1 MFNKGR
7 LIIPIAAALIIAF
20 VCQSQAANVIDVR
33 HNSEADK
40 TRVVI
45 ELDGPT
51 QYQALYTSEPGVSI
65 CLLEAKLKSIGKT
78 INIDDGRIKTVVLKE
93 AMGNIVEVSISL
105 EGKPAFTIFPLE
117 TPDRIVIDVMPGI
130 AVEAVQPL
138 DVFAANS
145 TTTTEDNSAT
155 KTEEPPGTLEH
166 AVLGVSEQPLD
177 SSSGK
182 LQDLTAL
189 FSLKDIDYTLVQLCF
204 NAFLVIALIVMGIKL
219 WRVTKV
225 SKRNLSTLKKGV
237 DTADIISMLQ
247 QGKMEKDSN
256 LEPQRIRPPVK
267 TDISGKTQ
275 KRKRRK
281 ERPQAMHEKQYEKV
295 HKLAQLGMDRMEIS
309 QQSNVP
315 IGEVNLILDLSKS
328 GSQAEVN

>member
-7 LIIPIAAALIIAF
+7 LIIPIATALIIAF

-40 TRVVI
+40 TRVVV

-51 QYQALYTSEPGVSI
+51 QYQALYTSESGVSI
-65 CLLEAKLKSIGKT
+65 CLLEARLKSIGKT
-78 INIDDGRIKTVVLKE
+78 INIGDELVKTVVLKE
-93 AMGNIVEVSISL
+93 MMGDIVEVSISL
-105 EGKPAFTIFPLE
+105 KGKSAFTIFPLE
-117 TPDRIVIDVMPGI
+117 TPDRIVIDVMPDI

-145 TTTTEDNSAT
+145 TK

-166 AVLGVSEQPLD
+166 AVLGVSEQSLD
-177 SSSGK
+177 SSSK
-182 LQDLTAL
+182 KFQDLAAL
-189 FSLKDIDYTLVQLCF
+189 FSLKNMNYALVQLCF
-204 NAFLVIALIVMGIKL
+204 NAFLMMALIVIGIKL

-225 SKRNLSTLKKGV
+225 SKRNLSTLKKGMT
-237 DTADIISMLQ
+237 TADIMSRLQ
-247 QGKMEKDSN
+247 QGIMENGSD
-256 LEPQRIRPPVK
+256 LEPQRIRPVK
-267 TDISGKTQ
+267 TNISGKTQ

-295 HKLAQLGMDRMEIS
+295 HKLAQLGVDRMEIS

-328 GSQAEVN
+328 GSQAKVN

>member
-1 MFNKGR
+1 MFSRGR
-7 LIIPIAAALIIAF
+7 LIIPIVTALILAF

-33 HNSEADK
+33 HSSEADK
-40 TRVVI
+40 TRVVV
-45 ELDGPT
+45 ELDGPA

-78 INIDDGRIKTVVLKE
+78 INIGDGRIETVVLKE
-93 AMGNIVEVSISL
+93 MMGDIVEVSISL
-105 EGKPAFTIFPLE
+105 KGKSTFTIFPLE

-138 DVFAANS
+138 NVLAANL
-145 TTTTEDNSAT
+145 TTKTEDNPAT

-177 SSSGK
+177 SSSGR
-182 LQDLTAL
+182 LQDLTTL
-189 FSLKDIDYTLVQLCF
+189 FSLKNIDYALVQLGF
-204 NAFLVIALIVMGIKL
+204 NAFLMMALIVIGIKL
-219 WRVTKV
+219 WRVTKI
-225 SKRNLSTLKKGV
+225 SKRNLSAIKKGMNP
-237 DTADIISMLQ
+237 ADIIGRLQ
-247 QGKMEKDSN
+247 QGLAEEGSDQK
-256 LEPQRIRPPVK
+256 PQRILPIK
-267 TDISGKTQ
+267 TDISGKMQ

-281 ERPQAMHEKQYEKV
+281 ERPQTMHDKQYEKV

-328 GSQAEVN
+328 GSQAK